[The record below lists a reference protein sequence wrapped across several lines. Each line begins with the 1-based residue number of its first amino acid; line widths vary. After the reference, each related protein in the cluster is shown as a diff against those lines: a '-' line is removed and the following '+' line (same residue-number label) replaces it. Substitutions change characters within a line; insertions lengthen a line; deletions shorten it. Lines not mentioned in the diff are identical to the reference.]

1 MTRLLFWIALVILVV
16 AAVRSKLRAA
26 IARAQQPAE
35 RAATGPLHASAAGGT
50 GDAVWRRVEDKA
62 EPMACCA
69 RCGIYF
75 PASEAVRAGGRDYCS
90 PAHAHPDA
98 G

>member
-26 IARAQQPAE
+26 IARAQAPGAG
-35 RAATGPLHASAAGGT
+35 AAHPSSAAGG
-50 GDAVWRRVEDKA
+50 DAAWARVEDKS

-75 PASEAVRAGGRDYCS
+75 PASEAVRSGGREYCS
-90 PAHAHPDA
+90 AAHAHPDA